1 VLLKHIIIIIIIKKK
16 IILVV
21 LYLLLL
27 LLYFWVVL
35 HSLSLVLLYMKSD
48 LQRSLLS
55 TSLSCIFAKAF
66 LSFKNQIFL
75 FLHR

>member
-1 VLLKHIIIIIIIKKK
+1 
-16 IILVV
+16 
-21 LYLLLL
+21 LLLL

-55 TSLSCIFAKAF
+55 TSLSCIFVKAF